1 MRFWVLENTVH
12 GYFRI
17 HLADCRYC
25 RQGQGPKPGHTGK
38 WTGFD
43 TYEEALAYGQA
54 TGKRF
59 ATGSCCHPE
68 EAGLRP
74 ILYKYFD
81 DTAGVL
87 MANYKRTQ
95 SQKASANLGSNREHF
110 CKDFL
115 TRVLP
120 PRLTTR
126 LGGEIWDSK
135 GNATGQQDIVILRDD
150 APILTFGTA
159 EVYLVEGVLGVVETK
174 STLTPNVLQE
184 AMERLQRVKNLIPSE
199 KGVMMTSGPV
209 LRRPLVL
216 LFAYEGSNLATLAR
230 ILEQSNDSCID
241 MVSVLTRGALVRSG
255 LLLNWEGGQQWAEF
269 EGRAGALAMFYLHLV
284 TYGTSLMARSLHLAP
299 YMEPLNGW

>member
-1 MRFWVLENTVH
+1 
-12 GYFRI
+12 
-17 HLADCRYC
+17 
-25 RQGQGPKPGHTGK
+25 
-38 WTGFD
+38 
-43 TYEEALAYGQA
+43 
-54 TGKRF
+54 
-59 ATGSCCHPE
+59 
-68 EAGLRP
+68 
-74 ILYKYFD
+74 
-81 DTAGVL
+81 
-87 MANYKRTQ
+87 
-95 SQKASANLGSNREHF
+95 
-110 CKDFL
+110 
-115 TRVLP
+115 
-120 PRLTTR
+120 
-126 LGGEIWDSK
+126 
-135 GNATGQQDIVILRDD
+135 
-150 APILTFGTA
+150 
-159 EVYLVEGVLGVVETK
+159 VYLVEGVLGVVETK